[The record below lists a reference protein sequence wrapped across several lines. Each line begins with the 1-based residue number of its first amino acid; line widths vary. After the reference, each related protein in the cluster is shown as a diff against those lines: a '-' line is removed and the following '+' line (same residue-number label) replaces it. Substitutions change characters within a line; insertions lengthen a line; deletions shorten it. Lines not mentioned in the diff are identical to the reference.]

1 MDCPVTARPTVI
13 VISDSLG
20 DTACEV
26 VLAASGQFDE
36 GAFHLLRLPKVNSVE
51 QVKSFVGPRVDA
63 DHRDIAV
70 FHTIVDPALRAR
82 VLDYLGMLH
91 IRSVDLIGPTLA
103 VLSSL
108 IGVPPKGV
116 AGVIHKTDD
125 RISIAS
131 RPWSI
136 SLSTMMGAAATT
148 FRGQIS
154 CCWVYP
160 ARPRRR
166 CRCIWPIRA
175 TRSPTFRWP
184 RA

>member
-36 GAFHLLRLPKVNSVE
+36 GAFRLLRLPKVNSVE
-51 QVKSFVGPRVDA
+51 QVKSFVGQRVDA

-116 AGVIHKTDD
+116 AGVIHKTAVDVFG
-125 RISIAS
+125 
-131 RPWSI
+131 
-136 SLSTMMGAAATT
+136 LSGLQGRQCPTGAWHGAAQVDL
-148 FRGQIS
+148 RG
-154 CCWVYP
+154 
-160 ARPRRR
+160 RPDAPLRPDFDRR
-166 CRCIWPIRA
+166 CD
-175 TRSPTFRWP
+175 FRNS
-184 RA
+184 R